1 MKFFLLGW
9 LICDSFVYAELP
21 NSELTSEQLL
31 KHINAGLSSTMAG
44 AGFDTLCS
52 EAAVNMIEN
61 DGNPGR
67 TLQAMREK
75 NIVKTVARSVTAAGL
90 TGALGVGTA
99 PTSVESFAKEFL
111 ARSAVSTTM
120 AIAFDGVK
128 PGDAIRQGALNAA
141 VQTVGACIA
150 NKIGD
155 MADSKMGTQQI
166 GDITQEIFHG
176 FLGAGIGAGTAAIMG
191 QDVGKGASS
200 GAIGAVVGH
209 STAKISGSK
218 ALGDLVAVAVAMM
231 TDQDV
236 GIAYMASNNAT
247 TYNYAAHQSKATPEA
262 KGDEK
267 EDEEVKQSFLAGLQE
282 GEQNKPTAAQ
292 QEYARGRQR
301 YLKESLEQAR
311 RYRGRELSDRS
322 RERVIDSASKL
333 FGRYHS
339 SCEALGIMTN
349 PANVLYAASYI
360 PGIPGAIAGVGE
372 AAYGLHKGTHD
383 ELDAFQAVVAGAR
396 GGLGKMMKGIG
407 NGMSALKKADGRV
420 RSSQGSHHVVDELLT
435 PAHPVTVGGLA
446 TKYSGKVGTN
456 SLQPSTSVKSQHFV
470 EMMQKVQIQGGK
482 SAGGGSKSTMKSAVE
497 QPTAQLELMHNV
509 GDRAAFN
516 RKLEALQDLADRGK
530 LFKTGGTMRDADLT
544 KTYRKSLI
552 NRAEQQWGATEPG
565 RVKRIKERLLDMDAD
580 HLHELQLGGVDQL
593 SALTMLDKS
602 VNRSV
607 GSQLRHQLAQVPE
620 GTKITSV
627 IEKST
632 AK

>member
-1 MKFFLLGW
+1 MTQESRTTHVNPRIDGNMYFYTPKARVQQRAGSGPIANITSDVPIDYVDMIDQHHYTSKSQKSLSAGAAMVVRLGVALLVANPFAGG
-9 LICDSFVYAELP
+9 
-21 NSELTSEQLL
+21 
-31 KHINAGLSSTMAG
+31 GLSSTMAG

-52 EAAVNMIEN
+52 ETAINMIEN

-67 TLQAMREK
+67 ALQAMREK
-75 NIVKTVARSVTAAGL
+75 NIVKTVARSVAAAGL
-90 TGALGVGTA
+90 TGALGAGTA
-99 PTSVESFAKEFL
+99 PTSVEGFAKEFL
-111 ARSAVSTTM
+111 ARSAVNTTM

-155 MADSKMGTQQI
+155 MADSKMGTEQI

-191 QDVGKGASS
+191 QDIGKGATS

-247 TYNYAAHQSKATPEA
+247 TYNYEAHQSKATPEA

-292 QEYARGRQR
+292 QEYTRGRQR
-301 YLKESLEQAR
+301 YVKASLEQAR
-311 RYRGRELSDRS
+311 RHRGRELSDRS

-360 PGIPGAIAGVGE
+360 PGITGAIAGVGE
-372 AAYGLHKGTHD
+372 ASYGVYKGTHD
-383 ELDAFQAVVAGAR
+383 FMDVTQAGIAGAT
-396 GGLGKMMKGIG
+396 GILKGAKGLVQGASAVKGCKKVSNAGHETSSSHNPLI
-407 NGMSALKKADGRV
+407 NTSTTSSSA
-420 RSSQGSHHVVDELLT
+420 
-435 PAHPVTVGGLA
+435 PTVERLA
-446 TKYSGKVGTN
+446 AKYSGKKAMNPHGN
-456 SLQPSTSVKSQHFV
+456 SLQYAGNTHVYAIRDAEGNLYKIGESMKGTNAFGLSRRAEAQAQKIFKQTGSLPTSEIRRVFS
-470 EMMQKVQIQGGK
+470 
-482 SAGGGSKSTMKSAVE
+482 SKAE
-497 QPTAQLELMHNV
+497 A
-509 GDRAAFN
+509 RAWETGVIERY
-516 RKLEALQDLADRGK
+516 RKLFGKDLLPGNK
-530 LFKTGGTMRDADLT
+530 G
-544 KTYRKSLI
+544 
-552 NRAEQQWGATEPG
+552 NR
-565 RVKRIKERLLDMDAD
+565 
-580 HLHELQLGGVDQL
+580 
-593 SALTMLDKS
+593 
-602 VNRSV
+602 
-607 GSQLRHQLAQVPE
+607 
-620 GTKITSV
+620 
-627 IEKST
+627 
-632 AK
+632 